1 MDFPVSVNYLRYSLP
16 VILIVLHIY
25 HYYSQPFRFCAK
37 EECYSFAPVRC
48 DNLFFGLIIIL
59 ILLEVLYLAYLNSH
73 VTIFDQFPKEWWLF
87 IPILAFGIAHII
99 RINPLRVEEDGSYR
113 VKPDSVMARNKRIS
127 LMTATLVILSLA
139 ILFEIGI
146 SLYNRADDID
156 DVSKYIF
163 FKDKVGPQFFIFA
176 ILRFLAI
183 PIVLFHRHIYDNYG
197 ACKYGFPMNW
207 N

>member
-1 MDFPVSVNYLRYSLP
+1 MDSPTSINYSRYLIP
-16 VILIVLHIY
+16 VILIILHIY

-48 DNLFFGLIIIL
+48 DNLFFALIIVL
-59 ILLEVLYLAYLNSH
+59 LLLEVLYIAFLNNH
-73 VTIFDQFPKEWWLF
+73 VTIFENYPREWWLI

-99 RINPLRVEEDGSYR
+99 RINPLRVEEDGTYR
-113 VKPDSVMARNKRIS
+113 ARPDSVMARNKRIT
-127 LMTATLVILSLA
+127 LITVTLVLLSLA
-139 ILFEIGI
+139 IIFEIGL
-146 SLYNRADDID
+146 SLYNRAESME

-163 FKDKVGPQFFIFA
+163 FRDRVDSQFFVFA

-183 PIVLFHRHIYDNYG
+183 PILLFYRYVYDNYG
-197 ACKYGFPMNW
+197 ACKYNFPANW